1 LVKIKHMA
9 KISNKVVY
17 LNNITITDEDYV
29 IETNGDNIVKD
40 RQ

>member
-1 LVKIKHMA
+1 MA

-29 IETNGDNIVKD
+29 IGTNGDNIVKD
-40 RQ
+40 KQ